1 MEIKIRGVD
10 VGAVKVLDDLAKKN
24 KMSRNEYLK
33 RQLETL
39 AWLDKIQAYRN
50 RFEETVSE
58 SVAQFRYVEAEL
70 ENQKGQIRRLT
81 YLLMS
86 AMDVT
91 EEELDQIERFMSK
104 EGEFADD

>member
-1 MEIKIRGVD
+1 MEIKVRGVD
-10 VGAVKVLDDLAKKN
+10 VGAIKILDDLAKKSN
-24 KMSRNEYLK
+24 MSRNEYLK

-58 SVAQFRYVEAEL
+58 SVAQFRYAEAEL
-70 ENQKGQIRRLT
+70 KKQNRQIQRLT

-91 EEELDQIERFMSK
+91 EEELDQIERFMMK